1 MYVKRVGGIRYTVSI
16 LVIKFQ
22 TTLIDI
28 EVLGRN
34 SFYPFLESLGCLE
47 LVNKKSEFLKKLSFM

>member
-47 LVNKKSEFLKKLSFM
+47 LVNS